1 MKATLDVK
9 PLLELGAGLRVIDA
23 DAAET
28 AIVLAVAKG
37 SSGPTSSKL
46 SSKPENRLKRSA
58 AVNKRVAVFLD
69 ILPALK
75 REDSFVGQH
84 AGRVSPKAP

>member
-37 SSGPTSSKL
+37 LVWTNELEIVIEARESTEAECSCQQASSC
-46 SSKPENRLKRSA
+46 
-58 AVNKRVAVFLD
+58 
-69 ILPALK
+69 LP
-75 REDSFVGQH
+75 
-84 AGRVSPKAP
+84 